1 MSSTGRYD
9 PYAIAAAVARPH
21 AHRSLTQ
28 VEGKKA
34 DLARDPAAFTAVA
47 IESDDDDDAPQE
59 SGFTKIQIA
68 DEDSS
73 DEEVVEINQSGGF
86 ELPSPTEDEVL
97 RKFETMDEDE
107 LIVEEVPVAGT
118 KITIEDDD
126 SVEEVPVKTGGTKV
140 AIEDSSEDEENLLV
154 AETVPESL
162 KPDPPSKGVK
172 VAIEDDDDDEP
183 PPPDV
188 SPAKSSDG
196 SWEVVGDAAKAEALK
211 GEGNELM
218 KKGDVS
224 GAVAKYSA
232 ALEADAQHYASR
244 ANRAMA
250 RLRLGDVEG
259 AFLDADACCQHAD
272 VATDVSKRVK
282 ALFRRGDA
290 RERLAASS
298 STPKAKVVELEAS
311 LTDLDEVVRLEP
323 RNDVA
328 VAKRRAVSEA
338 LAKAKALVREAAQAP
353 AKATTEKGQYEGDF
367 AASDKAK
374 AAGSKALAAGKLDE
388 AEVLYTQA
396 LDAWPGNAAARNN
409 RALVRLKRDDF
420 EGCASDTSEVLKSDP
435 KNLKALYRRG
445 VARRAL
451 GDFGGSLD
459 DLDALLALAPGDRA
473 ATTEREATRRK
484 IDERDGLQRKRTKG
498 VVKLD
503 AVVPSKA
510 SLVKPPSPSKK
521 VIAVDTPPPPPS
533 TKAPPAPPKQ
543 NTEEKIQKAVA
554 AARSR
559 NAKKVPTKAPKTAS
573 ELERTWREL
582 KGDPELWSE
591 YLGIFKK
598 KTLEKLDIS
607 LCPEVLVDIIG
618 SASAMGAKAASVL
631 LGASKAPGWAVT
643 KALLSKEDLARV
655 AAVAD
660 AADAEAGEKLRAG
673 YGL

>member
-1 MSSTGRYD
+1 MRGVLFAST
-9 PYAIAAAVARPH
+9 PYAIAATRH
-21 AHRSLTQ
+21 AITQ

-59 SGFTKIQIA
+59 KGFTKIQIA

-73 DEEVVEINQSGGF
+73 DEEVVEINATGGF

-118 KITIEDDD
+118 KIAIEDDDD
-126 SVEEVPVKTGGTKV
+126 SVEEAPVKTGGTKV

-162 KPDPPSKGVK
+162 KPDPPSQGVK

-196 SWEVVGDAAKAEALK
+196 SWEVVGDAAKAETLK

-218 KKGDVS
+218 KKGDVP
-224 GAVAKYSA
+224 GAVAKYSE

-272 VATDVSKRVK
+272 VASDVSKRVK

-311 LTDLDEVVRLEP
+311 LQDLDEVVALEP

-328 VAKRRAVSEA
+328 VAKRKAVSEA
-338 LAKAKALVREAAQAP
+338 LSAAKAAVREAAQAP
-353 AKATTEKGQYEGDF
+353 AKAAVCG
-367 AASDKAK
+367 
-374 AAGSKALAAGKLDE
+374 
-388 AEVLYTQA
+388 
-396 LDAWPGNAAARNN
+396 
-409 RALVRLKRDDF
+409 
-420 EGCASDTSEVLKSDP
+420 
-435 KNLKALYRRG
+435 G
-445 VARRAL
+445 VEIY
-451 GDFGGSLD
+451 S
-459 DLDALLALAPGDRA
+459 
-473 ATTEREATRRK
+473 
-484 IDERDGLQRKRTKG
+484 
-498 VVKLD
+498 
-503 AVVPSKA
+503 
-510 SLVKPPSPSKK
+510 
-521 VIAVDTPPPPPS
+521 
-533 TKAPPAPPKQ
+533 
-543 NTEEKIQKAVA
+543 
-554 AARSR
+554 
-559 NAKKVPTKAPKTAS
+559 
-573 ELERTWREL
+573 
-582 KGDPELWSE
+582 
-591 YLGIFKK
+591 
-598 KTLEKLDIS
+598 
-607 LCPEVLVDIIG
+607 
-618 SASAMGAKAASVL
+618 
-631 LGASKAPGWAVT
+631 
-643 KALLSKEDLARV
+643 
-655 AAVAD
+655 
-660 AADAEAGEKLRAG
+660 
-673 YGL
+673 